1 MYSLNL
7 SICHSANC
15 DYSYMGFMAP
25 RDAKMKRVE
34 SWWAV
39 YSSPR
44 NKKYQICKETVIV
57 LWRTC
62 WCKGG
67 NVKDWGNNH
76 RRVDS
81 SESLRVGSSLLAEEV
96 VEGLSGT
103 WRSASEDGDGLHR
116 WALPRVQES
125 LWNVM
130 FMSSSLSSPKPEA
143 KSLYRLPSSPASND
157 QDLFKEHQWVFS
169 KTSLFCLHNTKYI
182 VCITQNLW

>member
-1 MYSLNL
+1 MYSLNH

-34 SWWAV
+34 SWGAV

-44 NKKYQICKETVIV
+44 NKKYQIYKKTVIM

-76 RRVDS
+76 RGVGD

-157 QDLFKEHQWVFS
+157 LDLFKNISE
-169 KTSLFCLHNTKYI
+169 CLVKLHCF
-182 VCITQNLW
+182 VCTTQNILSA